1 MFVVM
6 CRVDRLDDLQA
17 AKETLLYWLR
27 FICSCRRSGGGSSVA
42 NVVLVANACKGIRID
57 AVKEWL
63 RTAREDLA
71 HRFGD
76 HVKIYKE
83 CFAIDC
89 ISSSSVAALR
99 SPLTVITDSYIS
111 II

>member
-6 CRVDRLDDLQA
+6 CRVDHLDDLQS
-17 AKETLLYWLR
+17 AKETLVYWLR

-42 NVVLVANACKGIRID
+42 NVVLVANVCKGIRID

-71 HRFGD
+71 CRFRAD
-76 HVKIYKE
+76 VKIYKDS
-83 CFAIDC
+83 FAIDC
-89 ISSSSVAALR
+89 ISSSCVAALR
-99 SPLTVITDSYIS
+99 SPLMVIIDSYIS